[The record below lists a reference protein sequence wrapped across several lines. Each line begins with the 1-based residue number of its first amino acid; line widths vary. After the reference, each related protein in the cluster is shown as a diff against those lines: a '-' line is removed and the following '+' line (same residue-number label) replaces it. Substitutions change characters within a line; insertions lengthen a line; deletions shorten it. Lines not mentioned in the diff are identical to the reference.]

1 MSNFINVLNNKV
13 SGKVVNAKL
22 KWKINQSAKASYY
35 NIHIGKLSEYKKGL
49 TDKQLV
55 IDAKTK
61 VDLFIASKLEIE
73 LKDTNNQYFI
83 LGK

>member
-1 MSNFINVLNNKV
+1 
-13 SGKVVNAKL
+13 
-22 KWKINQSAKASYY
+22 
-35 NIHIGKLSEYKKGL
+35 
-49 TDKQLV
+49 LV